1 MDGIIKTGLW
11 CLAFV
16 CAAMIVK
23 GGRDEVLDVRKRAD
37 NGR

>member
-16 CAAMIVK
+16 CAVMIVK
-23 GGRDEVLDVRKRAD
+23 GGRDEVLVR
-37 NGR
+37 